1 MYSRLSTWQT
11 TDHLTLFMNL
21 LWVMVWIYPRSSLH
35 PSRVVRSLQEGSL
48 PLPKYTRQGL
58 GEVGTEF
65 YINIQYEFL
74 LRNWIKL
81 ALRWLSTLGE
91 KAPTRFKKK
100 KKKSH
105 QFFTG
110 QIIFGGTTQ
119 NWKCVMYAV
128 PYTFLPLSAVL
139 GLLLSRLHW
148 VTVWSQQ
155 KQEKHAGAQNCST
168 TVVVCLLLERL
179 KSRQSVQDGGS

>member
-100 KKKSH
+100 KKKITPVLYRSNHFWGNHPKLKMRNVCSAIHFSSPVCCPGFTPVKASLSH
-105 QFFTG
+105 CLVTAETG
-110 QIIFGGTTQ
+110 KTCRCSELLNYCCG
-119 NWKCVMYAV
+119 
-128 PYTFLPLSAVL
+128 LSL
-139 GLLLSRLHW
+139 TGK
-148 VTVWSQQ
+148 T
-155 KQEKHAGAQNCST
+155 
-168 TVVVCLLLERL
+168 
-179 KSRQSVQDGGS
+179 